1 MGKIAFVFSGQGA
14 QAPGMGLDL
23 YENSPAA
30 RAAFDALE
38 AIRPGTL
45 DQCFRGSEAELQ
57 ETANTQPCMVAMEL
71 AALAAMR
78 EAGITPD
85 MAAGFSLG
93 ELSALCCG
101 GAMDAQTAFRL
112 TCRRG
117 ELMQRAAEA
126 NDFFGV
132 AYQGDQFR
140 MEERSAKLFVSD
152 EKILRIVIIEFGG
165 DLI

>member
-38 AIRPGTL
+38 TIRPGTL

-78 EAGITPD
+78 EAFI
-85 MAAGFSLG
+85 
-93 ELSALCCG
+93 
-101 GAMDAQTAFRL
+101 QTARTFAEMGEAEIAGKKLEQARL
-112 TCRRG
+112 IG
-117 ELMQRAAEA
+117 EALE
-126 NDFFGV
+126 
-132 AYQGDQFR
+132 
-140 MEERSAKLFVSD
+140 L
-152 EKILRIVIIEFGG
+152 L
-165 DLI
+165 